1 MKAMKNSAVVALV
14 VLLCTVVFG
23 GMFTSCENGI
33 DGEPTF
39 TASVKKEYIKVPIEV
54 HDTIWNTVYDTTTV
68 IIRDT
73 VDNTIIVRDSIIVI
87 KHDTTEI
94 KVEVIKKEGLEKN
107 GEPGLEKIDDK
118 SYLTWYPL
126 IEDGN
131 PIEPATELNVRAN
144 IEDCD
149 HDIIVVKSA
158 VIGAP
163 AFYAQKS
170 TRQYQDGDFTKLE
183 FKATWT
189 YNFGS
194 FTEKV
199 NTVHEAA
206 WYKGW
211 QMLSSYWTGGLKD
224 VKYGEGVAYTYEG
237 IEGTLYENTLTWEF
251 TYNENDVRTFTKTHR
266 FFVPAE
272 GGDTPEDPTEK
283 KLTGYEEKEWDGNNS
298 YIIRHFYD
306 DGTYEDIPVSDNLPC
321 TGSVE
326 VEQGS
331 RIFRNNISFGNPTIT
346 KNGEATKEGSSST
359 NNNITRQGM
368 VQQMTA
374 FYDGYS
380 HNMSYHYT
388 TRSYSKGGLAPIQ
401 LSVPMWTLNLKQTID
416 GTVRQE
422 VEDGKN
428 YDVTPMTFLYS
439 TTFGTTAKED
449 KNHNFEVW
457 KYTGDEVTVTGIRV
471 ADFGLE
477 FRSNTTSYAYAEFYS
492 LFSDGTEKLLGKDGV
507 EIYNSVEVPA
517 TQDVESADFNV
528 VDAQPVAGSKVF
540 VSSREV
546 ACKFGGKFLIS
557 KYRTLYTTKT
567 NKASVVFTAYHEEVA
582 YVPEKGNKVSD
593 SAWEKEYSFV
603 DNGSSSLVDL
613 GRENGK
619 DGKMYKSQIS
629 ATYNG
634 HATDAAAQVNV
645 WVASPNQFGIA
656 SGAQSHTWDYNNAH
670 HVATIFTYNI
680 YENGQLIGGGL
691 KGYIDGKEVTKKT
704 WSEVTVPANAVLGL
718 AQKANGEWVICR
730 TYQNGDAFMWRSIE
744 NASNNSPITSIEA
757 NQVRVANNG
766 KAELYIAST
775 YTENA
780 DGSVTV
786 SSAEGSATAAA
797 W

>member
-14 VLLCTVVFG
+14 VLLCTVMFG
-23 GMFTSCENGI
+23 AFFASCENGV

-39 TASVKKEYIKVPIEV
+39 TASVKTVKIEV
-54 HDTIWNTVYDTTTV
+54 PVEVRDTIWRTEYDTIV
-68 IIRDT
+68 
-73 VDNTIIVRDSIIVI
+73 VRDSVIVI
-87 KHDTTEI
+87 KHDTTTVT
-94 KVEVIKKEGLEKN
+94 VEVIKKEGLEKN

-126 IEDGN
+126 LEDGKE
-131 PIEPATELNVRAN
+131 IEPATELNVRAS

-149 HDIIVVKSA
+149 HNIIVVKSPI
-158 VIGAP
+158 IGAP

-183 FKATWT
+183 FKATWV

-199 NTVHEAA
+199 NTIHEMA

-211 QMLSSYWTGGLKD
+211 QMLSSYWTGGLKS
-224 VKYGEGVAYTYEG
+224 VEYGEGVAYTYEG

-306 DGTYEDIPVSDNLPC
+306 DGTYEDISVTDNLPC

-401 LSVPMWTLNLKQTID
+401 LSVPMWTLNLKQAID

-439 TTFGTTAKED
+439 TVFGTTAKED

-507 EIYNSVEVPA
+507 EIYNSVEAPA
-517 TQDVESADFNV
+517 AQDVESSDFNV
-528 VDAQPVAGSKVF
+528 EDAEPVAGSKVF

-557 KYRTLYTTKT
+557 KYRTLYTTRT

-619 DGKMYKSQIS
+619 TGKMYKSQIS

-634 HATDAAAQVNV
+634 HATDAAAQVNL
-645 WVASPNQFGIA
+645 WVALPNIFGIA
-656 SGAQSHTWDYNNAH
+656 SGSQSHTWDYNNGH
-670 HVATIFTYNI
+670 HIATIFVYNI
-680 YENGQLIGGGL
+680 YNEAGEVIDGGL
-691 KGYIDGKEVTKKT
+691 KGFIDGKEVIKKS
-704 WSEVTVPANAVLGL
+704 WDEVNAPSGIPSL
-718 AQKANGEWVICR
+718 AQTAGGTWVFCR
-730 TYQNGDAFMWRSIE
+730 AYESGDAYIWRSIE
-744 NASNNSPITSIEA
+744 KANNNSPITSVEI
-757 NQVRVANNG
+757 NQIRVANHG
-766 KAELYIAST
+766 EPSISIVSS

-786 SSAEGSATAAA
+786 SSAEGSATATA

>member
-1 MKAMKNSAVVALV
+1 MKTMKNLAAATLV
-14 VLLCTVVFG
+14 MLLCAVFG
-23 GMFTSCENGI
+23 TMFTSCTNSE
-33 DGEPTF
+33 DGMPSF
-39 TASVKKEYIKVPIEV
+39 TASVKKITIEVPIEV
-54 HDTIWNTVYDTTTV
+54 HDTIWQKEYITIHDTITMRDTT
-68 IIRDT
+68 IIKD
-73 VDNTIIVRDSIIVI
+73 VDSIY
-87 KHDTTEI
+87 
-94 KVEVIKKEGLEKN
+94 VEVIKKEGIKAN

-126 IEDGN
+126 IEDEKE
-131 PIEPATELNVRAN
+131 IEPATELNVRAS

-149 HDIIVVKSA
+149 HDIIVVSSPI
-158 VIGAP
+158 IGAP
-163 AFYAQKS
+163 TFYASKS
-170 TRQYQDGDFTKLE
+170 TRTYQDGDFTKLE

-251 TYNENDVRTFTKTHR
+251 TYNENDVRTFTKTHK
-266 FFVPAE
+266 FFVPNE
-272 GGDTPEDPTEK
+272 GEGEPEDPTPQK
-283 KLTGYEEKEWDGNNS
+283 NLISVIQKDYDNDKTYVITR
-298 YIIRHFYD
+298 YYD
-306 DGTYEDIPVSDNLPC
+306 DNTYSDTIVVNEYGYNAGITMPTLGRLYRDN
-321 TGSVE
+321 TE
-326 VEQGS
+326 
-331 RIFRNNISFGNPTIT
+331 FGNPTIA
-346 KNGEATKEGSSST
+346 KNGNAVKTGNSYQHGGLIFQTMK
-359 NNNITRQGM
+359 QA
-368 VQQMTA
+368 MTA
-374 FYDGYS
+374 
-380 HNMSYHYT
+380 SYNDHAHDITLQYT
-388 TRSYSKGGLAPIQ
+388 ELTYTEGGKSCA
-401 LSVPMWTLNLKQTID
+401 LSVPMWSLSHNNTAF
-416 GTVRQE
+416 GSVREEKENGYNYE
-422 VEDGKN
+422 VTPVSFIYNAAFGKGSAKN
-428 YDVTPMTFLYS
+428 YNTDT
-439 TTFGTTAKED
+439 
-449 KNHNFEVW
+449 EVW
-457 KYTGDEVTVTGIRV
+457 KNLGEEASVTGIRV

-477 FRSNTTSYAYAEFYS
+477 FKSNTTSYAYAEFYS

-757 NQVRVANNG
+757 NQVRLVNNG
-766 KAELYIAST
+766 KAELYIASS

-786 SSAEGSATAAA
+786 SSTEGSATAAA

>member
-1 MKAMKNSAVVALV
+1 MKAMKNFAVSMLVALICAV
-14 VLLCTVVFG
+14 MFG
-23 GMFTSCENGI
+23 AFFASCENSI

-39 TASVKKEYIKVPIEV
+39 TASVKTVTIKVPVEV
-54 HDTIWNTVYDTTTV
+54 RDTIWRTEYDTIV
-68 IIRDT
+68 
-73 VDNTIIVRDSIIVI
+73 VRDSVIVI
-87 KHDTTEI
+87 KHDTTTVT
-94 KVEVIKKEGLEKN
+94 VEVIKKEGIKAN
-107 GEPGLEKIDDK
+107 GTPGLEKIDDE

-126 IEDGN
+126 LEDGKE
-131 PIEPATELNVRAN
+131 IEPATELNVRAN

-211 QMLSSYWTGGLKD
+211 QMLSSYWTGGLKS
-224 VKYGEGVAYTYEG
+224 VEYGEGQPYTYAGSEG
-237 IEGTLYENTLTWEF
+237 MLYENTLIWEF
-251 TYNENDVRTFTKTHR
+251 TYNETDVRTFTKTHK
-266 FFVPAE
+266 FFVPNE
-272 GGDTPEDPTEK
+272 GEIPTPTPDKELVSVVEKDFDGEDT
-283 KLTGYEEKEWDGNNS
+283 
-298 YIIRHFYD
+298 YIITRFYD
-306 DGTYEDIPVSDNLPC
+306 DGTYSD
-321 TGSVE
+321 TIV
-326 VEQGS
+326 V
-331 RIFRNNISFGNPTIT
+331 NNYGYASKIIMPKLDRLYRDNTNFGNPTIA
-346 KNGEATKEGSSST
+346 KKGNATKVGSSTKHEGLTFQTMS
-359 NNNITRQGM
+359 QD
-368 VQQMTA
+368 MTA
-374 FYDGYS
+374 
-380 HNMSYHYT
+380 SYNGHAHDITLQYT
-388 TRSYSKGGLAPIQ
+388 ALTYTEGGKSCELT
-401 LSVPMWTLNLKQTID
+401 VPMWVLEHSKTSLGN
-416 GTVRQE
+416 VRE
-422 VEDGKN
+422 EKENNHN
-428 YDVTPMTFLYS
+428 YEVTPVSFIYNAA
-439 TTFGTTAKED
+439 FGKSAASA
-449 KNHNFEVW
+449 HNTDTEVW
-457 KYTGDEVTVTGIRV
+457 NDKGEEASVTGIRV
-471 ADFGLE
+471 ADFGME
-477 FRSNTTSYAYAEFYS
+477 YRNTTTSYAFADFYS
-492 LFSDGTEKLLGKDGV
+492 LFSDGTEKLLGQDGV

-634 HATDAAAQVNV
+634 HTTDATAEVNI
-645 WVASPNQFGIA
+645 WVASPNRYGIA
-656 SGAQSHTWDYNNAH
+656 SGSQSHTWDYNNAH

-680 YENGQLIGGGL
+680 YENGQLVGGGL
-691 KGYIDGKEVTKKT
+691 KGYIDGKEVVKKE

-718 AQKANGEWVICR
+718 GQRADGTWVICR

-766 KAELYIAST
+766 KAELFISST

>member
-1 MKAMKNSAVVALV
+1 MKAMKNLAVSMLAALI
-14 VLLCTVVFG
+14 CTAVFG
-23 GMFTSCENGI
+23 SVFTSCENGI

-39 TASVKKEYIKVPIEV
+39 TASVKTEKIEV
-54 HDTIWNTVYDTTTV
+54 PVSEKDTVWTTVYDTIV
-68 IIRDT
+68 
-73 VDNTIIVRDSIIVI
+73 VRDSVIVI
-87 KHDTTEI
+87 KHDTTTI
-94 KVEVIKKEGLEKN
+94 TIEVVKKEGLEKL

-118 SYLTWYPL
+118 SYLTWYQL
-126 IEDGN
+126 LEDGKE
-131 PIEPATELNVRAN
+131 IEPATELNVRAN

-149 HDIIVVKSA
+149 HNIIVVKSPI
-158 VIGAP
+158 IGAP

-183 FKATWT
+183 FSASWI

-194 FTEKV
+194 FIEKV
-199 NTVHEAA
+199 NTIHEMA

-211 QMLSSYWTGGLKD
+211 QMLSSYWTGGLKS
-224 VKYGEGVAYTYEG
+224 VEYGEGQPYTYEG
-237 IEGTLYENTLTWEF
+237 SEGMLYTNTLTWEF
-251 TYNENDVRTFTKTHR
+251 VYNETDVRTFKKTHK
-266 FFVPAE
+266 FFVPNE
-272 GGDTPEDPTEK
+272 G
-283 KLTGYEEKEWDGNNS
+283 
-298 YIIRHFYD
+298 
-306 DGTYEDIPVSDNLPC
+306 EDI
-321 TGSVE
+321 TE
-326 VEQGS
+326 
-331 RIFRNNISFGNPTIT
+331 
-346 KNGEATKEGSSST
+346 
-359 NNNITRQGM
+359 
-368 VQQMTA
+368 
-374 FYDGYS
+374 
-380 HNMSYHYT
+380 
-388 TRSYSKGGLAPIQ
+388 
-401 LSVPMWTLNLKQTID
+401 
-416 GTVRQE
+416 
-422 VEDGKN
+422 
-428 YDVTPMTFLYS
+428 
-439 TTFGTTAKED
+439 
-449 KNHNFEVW
+449 
-457 KYTGDEVTVTGIRV
+457 TGIKL

-477 FRSNTTSYAYAEFYS
+477 YRNTTTSYAYAEFYS
-492 LFSDGTEKLLGKDGV
+492 LLSDNTEKYLGKDGV
-507 EIYNSVEVPA
+507 EVYNSVEAPTA
-517 TQDVESADFNV
+517 QDVESVDFNV

-557 KYRTLYTTKT
+557 KYRTLYTTRT

-582 YVPEKGNKVSD
+582 YVPERGNKVTD
-593 SAWEKEYSFV
+593 SSWEQEYSFV

-634 HATDAAAQVNV
+634 HATDATAQVNL
-645 WVASPNQFGIA
+645 WVASPNRYGIA

-680 YENGQLIGGGL
+680 YENGQLVGGGL
-691 KGYIDGKEVTKKT
+691 KGYIDGKEVVKKE

-718 AQKANGEWVICR
+718 GQKADGTWVICR
-730 TYQNGDAFMWRSIE
+730 TYQSGDAFMWRSIE

-757 NQVRVANNG
+757 NQVRLVNNG